1 MQKSQTALEAEL
13 LMYHKTQ
20 MKLCYLHCYRARRGE
35 SQTLAFPE
43 DLF

>member
-1 MQKSQTALEAEL
+1 MVQKSQTALKAGL

-35 SQTLAFPE
+35 TLAFPE